1 MLICLQFQ
9 IKDPIVIIR
18 GFRLRKLDIERVL
31 YLDFG
36 NPRLY
41 VIALYAFIQKIYK
54 KRRQLGLWLY
64 SCNIQNVIQNNIIMI
79 LESRKSF
86 FIHKRKSMFLKSSN
100 NVNLIDLWFIL
111 NS

>member
-1 MLICLQFQ
+1 MLISLRLQ

-18 GFRLRKLDIERVL
+18 GFQFRKSDIERVL

-41 VIALYAFIQKIYK
+41 VIALYAFIQKIYE
-54 KRRQLGLWLY
+54 KRRQLGLWHY
-64 SCNIQNVIQNNIIMI
+64 SCNIQNVLQKNIIMI
-79 LESRKSF
+79 LKSRKSL

-100 NVNLIDLWFIL
+100 NVNVINL
-111 NS
+111 

>member
-41 VIALYAFIQKIYK
+41 VIALYASKIYEK
-54 KRRQLGLWLY
+54 GENKGYGTIVVTYGVTYKR
-64 SCNIQNVIQNNIIMI
+64 I
-79 LESRKSF
+79 L
-86 FIHKRKSMFLKSSN
+86 
-100 NVNLIDLWFIL
+100 
-111 NS
+111 